1 MPLKTGV
8 DESGRGMRQDSQAS
22 KRAFAFQASRD
33 AGIEFDILPSGSQRE
48 FPRMQDPRLVRLD
61 LELFGQLALIL
72 SRIHVRVGMIVEQTE
87 EPVEPDVD

>member
-8 DESGRGMRQDSQAS
+8 DESGCGMRQDSQAP

-61 LELFGQLALIL
+61 LELFGQLALVLGGIN
-72 SRIHVRVGMIVEQTE
+72 IGVGMIVEQTE
-87 EPVEPDVD
+87 ESVEPDID

>member
-8 DESGRGMRQDSQAS
+8 DESGCGMRQDPQAS

-61 LELFGQLALIL
+61 LELLGQLALVLGGID
-72 SRIHVRVGMIVEQTE
+72 IGVGVIVEQTE